1 MGSSGVGLQRA
12 LLNLEQVWDMTN
24 AVPTIR
30 DRPDARPLRVRGGTV
45 EFKNVTFAYRTRVS
59 KRNGH
64 MSVDE
69 DEDEP
74 KPILRDLT
82 FTVPG
87 GTTLAIV
94 GPVRV
99 DPERLDTLS
108 LSPHLYS
115 FSYAQRYHVWLQSGG
130 GKSTVL
136 KLLCRYYDLDSG
148 QICVD
153 GMPIDSVTQSSLLAT
168 IGVVPQ
174 DTVLFSDTVRA
185 NIAYGAPYESVIT
198 QGDIQR
204 AIREAQLEAF
214 VDSQPDGL
222 DSDVGERGLQL
233 SGGERQRVAIARTVL
248 KGTTTTAASIEA

>member
-1 MGSSGVGLQRA
+1 
-12 LLNLEQVWDMTN
+12 
-24 AVPTIR
+24 
-30 DRPDARPLRVRGGTV
+30 
-45 EFKNVTFAYRTRVS
+45 
-59 KRNGH
+59 
-64 MSVDE
+64 
-69 DEDEP
+69 
-74 KPILRDLT
+74 
-82 FTVPG
+82 
-87 GTTLAIV
+87 
-94 GPVRV
+94 
-99 DPERLDTLS
+99 
-108 LSPHLYS
+108 
-115 FSYAQRYHVWLQSGG
+115 
-130 GKSTVL
+130 
-136 KLLCRYYDLDSG
+136 
-148 QICVD
+148 
-153 GMPIDSVTQSSLLAT
+153 MPIDSVTQSSLLAT